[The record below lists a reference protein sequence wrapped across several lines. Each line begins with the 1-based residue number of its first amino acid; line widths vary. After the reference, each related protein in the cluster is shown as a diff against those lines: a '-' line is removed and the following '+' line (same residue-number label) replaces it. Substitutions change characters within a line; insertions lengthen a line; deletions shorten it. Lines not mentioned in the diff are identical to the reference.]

1 VHFRDSDL
9 AHSAPGHRCNQQ
21 LPAASSSAPKAPAGL
36 AQPDI
41 LDVAAADDVPATMT
55 DPSHIKNFLLVR
67 SIRRQLEI
75 FDARPCAL
83 VFPELLKADSA
94 GLRESRAAVAR

>member
-21 LPAASSSAPKAPAGL
+21 LPAASGSAPKALPAGL

-41 LDVAAADDVPATMT
+41 LDVAAAADVPATMT

-67 SIRRQLEI
+67 STRHQL
-75 FDARPCAL
+75 
-83 VFPELLKADSA
+83 VMMT
-94 GLRESRAAVAR
+94 

>member
-1 VHFRDSDL
+1 
-9 AHSAPGHRCNQQ
+9 
-21 LPAASSSAPKAPAGL
+21 
-36 AQPDI
+36 
-41 LDVAAADDVPATMT
+41 MT

-83 VFPELLKADSA
+83 VFPELLKADSGP